1 MRNIISKIRI
11 IITHGIYL
19 IMTLPTKTPALD
31 VAAQCF
37 LNSLVRETKDWRRT
51 EYQPSELIIPLGEQ
65 QALHFRVA
73 YFSPTQHH
81 RFEFP
86 ARLVTASGSQ
96 PVDFTTFSRLIIDK
110 LQHQFLLPATR
121 CETFHQRV
129 MESHAHTQQ
138 AIDARH
144 DWVALREKALDFGE
158 AEQALLVG
166 HAFHP
171 APKSHEPFN
180 QQEAERYLPDFA
192 PHFPLRWFAVDK
204 TQIAGES
211 LHLSLQQRLTR
222 FAVENAPQLLNEL
235 SDNQWLF
242 PLHPWQGEYLLQQE
256 WCQELVAKGLLKDL
270 GEAGEP
276 WLPTTSSRSL
286 YCATSRDM
294 IKFSLS
300 VRLTNSIRTLSVKEV
315 KRGMRLARLAQT
327 DNWQTLQA
335 RFPTF
340 RVMQED
346 GWAGLRDLHGNIMQ
360 ESLFALRENLL
371 VDQPQSQTNVLVSLT
386 QAAPDGGDSLLVA
399 AVKRLSDR
407 LGTTA
412 RQAAHAWVDAYCQQ
426 VLKPLFTAEA
436 DYGLVLLAHQQNI
449 LVQMLDEQ
457 KMTSDGI
464 TADSLLTIYR
474 ELYHRF
480 EVLGQSRNAHLLPSR
495 SVTELKSR
503 DQSWQLLLEHHLDNG
518 YDTLVSD
525 VVIFA
530 TGYRPALPQIL
541 SPLMPRI
548 AMRDECNFK
557 VRDDFTLEWNG
568 PKENNIFAVNASMQT
583 HGIAEPQLSLMAWR
597 SARILNRALGRD
609 LFGLSTPPALIQ
621 WRSGSREKPQPEAA
635 SLTRYTASLG

>member
-1 MRNIISKIRI
+1 MGIFIDKILIIMTSEICL
-11 IITHGIYL
+11 T
-19 IMTLPTKTPALD
+19 MTLPTKTSTLD

-37 LNSLVRETKDWRRT
+37 LNSLVRETKDWRLT
-51 EYQPSELIIPLGEQ
+51 EYQPTQLIIPLGEQ

-86 ARLVTASGSQ
+86 ARLVTASGSH
-96 PVDFTTFSRLIIDK
+96 PVDFATLSRLIVDK
-110 LQHQFLLPATR
+110 LQHQLLLPATS

-144 DWVALREKALDFGE
+144 DWAALREKALNFGE

-192 PHFPLRWFAVDK
+192 PHFPLRWFAVNK

-211 LHLSLQQRLTR
+211 LHLNLQQRLTR
-222 FAVENAPQLLNEL
+222 FAAENAPQLLNEL

-256 WCQELVAKGLLKDL
+256 WCQELVAKGLIKDL
-270 GEAGEP
+270 GEAGAP

-300 VRLTNSIRTLSVKEV
+300 VRLTNSVRTLSVKEV

-327 DNWQTLQA
+327 DDWQTLQA

-407 LGTTA
+407 LGITA
-412 RQAAHAWVDAYCQQ
+412 QQAAHAWVDAYCHQ

-449 LVQMLDEQ
+449 LVQMLGDLPV
-457 KMTSDGI
+457 GF
-464 TADSLLTIYR
+464 IYR
-474 ELYHRF
+474 DCQGSAFMPHATDWLDSIGEAQAENIFTHEQLLRYF
-480 EVLGQSRNAHLLPSR
+480 PYYLLVNSTFAVTAALGAAGLDSEANLMARVRTLLA
-495 SVTELKSR
+495 EMR
-503 DQSWQLLLEHHLDNG
+503 DQVTHKTCLNYVLENPYWNVKGNFFCYLNDHNENTIVDPSVIYFDFANPLLAQEG
-518 YDTLVSD
+518 
-525 VVIFA
+525 
-530 TGYRPALPQIL
+530 
-541 SPLMPRI
+541 
-548 AMRDECNFK
+548 
-557 VRDDFTLEWNG
+557 
-568 PKENNIFAVNASMQT
+568 
-583 HGIAEPQLSLMAWR
+583 
-597 SARILNRALGRD
+597 
-609 LFGLSTPPALIQ
+609 
-621 WRSGSREKPQPEAA
+621 
-635 SLTRYTASLG
+635 